1 VGNIIKSDKIFLH
14 AKEAPKKVWVNGVET
29 PVQPKT
35 VDGETVYE
43 IAFASPATIAVLLR
57 EPKEGISTVA
67 DLQRAALLRAASSV
81 DTDVFD
87 PAWYTTNLAVAP
99 AELPGT
105 KTTISGLKTPTPL
118 FVGIKSQQIYLPLK
132 APASMG
138 GTLKLHFKPVSTGGT
153 APKILPEWAVNGVS
167 QPNGSN
173 PLEVPFRA
181 GESKI
186 LSVSSPVAFTLA
198 PEWVEQKAAP

>member
-1 VGNIIKSDKIFLH
+1 M
-14 AKEAPKKVWVNGVET
+14 NGVET

-138 GTLKLHFKPVSTGGT
+138 GTLKLHYKAVPAGKTGN
-153 APKILPEWAVNGVS
+153 LPDWTVNGVG
-167 QPNGSN
+167 QPNGIN
-173 PLEVPFRA
+173 PLEVSFQA
-181 GESKI
+181 GESKLI
-186 LSVSSPVAFTLA
+186 SVSGPVGFTLA